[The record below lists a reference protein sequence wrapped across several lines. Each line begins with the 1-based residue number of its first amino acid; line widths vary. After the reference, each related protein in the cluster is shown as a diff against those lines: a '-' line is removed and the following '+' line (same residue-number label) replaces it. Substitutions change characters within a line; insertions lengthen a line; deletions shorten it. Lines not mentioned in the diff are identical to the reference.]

1 MTKGNKI
8 ALTLSMV
15 GALGLGIWIGNEI
28 AGGSMT
34 SDKQEAAPVAA
45 AAPAAAPVSAKQPRA
60 AVRTTRRPATAAAAA
75 TTATTPATAAHADAA
90 ERSSVAVSSPDLQA
104 RLRSVLNRGANL
116 NVAAEGF
123 RDGEQFAT
131 LAHAARNTAVP
142 FMLLKHR
149 VLVEGK
155 SLADA
160 IHESKPELDAEGEA
174 DRARNEARADVSAIS
189 SN

>member
-1 MTKGNKI
+1 MTKGNMT
-8 ALTLSMV
+8 ALTLSLV

-28 AGGSMT
+28 VNRSLASNKTGAT
-34 SDKQEAAPVAA
+34 PVAEVTP
-45 AAPAAAPVSAKQPRA
+45 APALSPAKPRA
-60 AVRTTRRPATAAAAA
+60 AVRTRRHAETAAAS
-75 TTATTPATAAHADAA
+75 TASERTDTV
-90 ERSSVAVSSPDLQA
+90 ERSVIAVSSPDLQA

-116 NVAAEGF
+116 TIAAEGL

-149 VLVEGK
+149 VLEEGK

-160 IHESKPELDAEGEA
+160 IHESKPELDAQGEA
-174 DRARNEARADVSAIS
+174 ERARNEARADVSAIS

>member
-15 GALGLGIWIGNEI
+15 GALGLGMWIGNEMVGRST
-28 AGGSMT
+28 A
-34 SDKQEAAPVAA
+34 SDTDVAAPVAA
-45 AAPAAAPVSAKQPRA
+45 APAPAPVPAKQPRA
-60 AVRTTRRPATAAAAA
+60 AARRHAETAVAA
-75 TTATTPATAAHADAA
+75 TTAERTEAA
-90 ERSSVAVSSPDLQA
+90 ERSAVAVSSPDLHA
-104 RLRSVLNRGANL
+104 RLRTVLNRGANP
-116 NVAAEGF
+116 AIAGDGF

-131 LAHAARNTAVP
+131 LAHAARNTSIP

-149 VLVEGK
+149 VLEEGK

-160 IHESKPELDAEGEA
+160 IHESKPELDARGEA
-174 DRARNEARADVSAIS
+174 ERARNEARADVSAIS

>member
-15 GALGLGIWIGNEI
+15 GALGLGVWIGNEMAGRSI
-28 AGGSMT
+28 A

-45 AAPAAAPVSAKQPRA
+45 AAPAPAPAPAKQPRA
-60 AVRTTRRPATAAAAA
+60 VRTTRHPAAEAA
-75 TTATTPATAAHADAA
+75 TTATTATTPENSGAA
-90 ERSSVAVSSPDLQA
+90 EGSSVAVSSPDLHA

-116 NVAAEGF
+116 NIAAEGF
-123 RDGEQFAT
+123 RDGVQFAT

-160 IHESKPELDAEGEA
+160 IHESKPDLDANGEA
-174 DRARNEARADVSAIS
+174 ERARNEARADVSAIS